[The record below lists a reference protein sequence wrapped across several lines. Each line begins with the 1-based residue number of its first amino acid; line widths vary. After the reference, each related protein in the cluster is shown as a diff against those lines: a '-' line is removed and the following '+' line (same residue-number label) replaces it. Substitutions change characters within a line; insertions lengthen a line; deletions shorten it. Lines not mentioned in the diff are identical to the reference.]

1 MVDLVQ
7 VMSDPGA
14 PNCQSLSLSRSRS
27 VTRYDHT
34 LSHLASRRLR
44 CQAMTRVPILWPP
57 PRLRDRL
64 SLLAHRIYQIRQ
76 AVCDRLVLEDASC
89 DIPFLTIIGQGLTVD
104 WLSKE
109 RICQGMIDQS
119 WNRQARTVPR
129 SQIRPR
135 MSDGT

>member
-1 MVDLVQ
+1 
-7 VMSDPGA
+7 
-14 PNCQSLSLSRSRS
+14 
-27 VTRYDHT
+27 
-34 LSHLASRRLR
+34 
-44 CQAMTRVPILWPP
+44 MTRVPILWPP

-109 RICQGMIDQS
+109 RIRLQVMSSLSIQLSRQQS
-119 WNRQARTVPR
+119 R
-129 SQIRPR
+129 
-135 MSDGT
+135 